1 MGHAKFLRLSSSLFQ
16 RSMRRE
22 AASLTTYFER
32 FCHRFADSWTVLTFG
47 LPFGALPTRVHVG
60 ATTLYLKQWSGNL
73 VGSGGYVWGASRRLC
88 TYLEAYGDG
97 SPRNE
102 SESAVQSR
110 AVETLRLLSLGSGA
124 GACGLAAAVLG
135 FAHVT
140 LSDQASFRYPSD
152 LANAEGPAPPAQ
164 TLVDLARENVRWN
177 EDALSRSLTSVSV
190 ARLLWGDRAD
200 HDALPHATYDVICG
214 SDILLF
220 MNGLPQLLATLR
232 CLSKDS
238 TVVLIEHSDRG
249 VWEGQVYGYPPELK
263 NFFRAVEADGL
274 WQPSVV
280 RDVGRHITLRMVRR
294 K

>member
-1 MGHAKFLRLSSSLFQ
+1 M
-16 RSMRRE
+16 RSMRRA
-22 AASLTTYFER
+22 AASPTTYLER
-32 FCHRFADSWTVLTFG
+32 FCHRLADSWTVLTFG

-60 ATTLYLKQWSGNL
+60 KTTLYLKQWSGSL

-97 SPRNE
+97 SPINGSA
-102 SESAVQSR
+102 SEVQSR
-110 AVETLRLLSLGSGA
+110 AVDTLRLLSLGSGA

-140 LSDQASFRYPSD
+140 LSDQASFRYPMGD
-152 LANAEGPAPPAQ
+152 GDGLTPPAQ
-164 TLVDLARENVRWN
+164 TLLDLARENVRWN
-177 EDALSRSLTSVSV
+177 EDTLSRSLANVSV

-200 HDALPHATYDVICG
+200 HDALTHATYDVICG

-220 MNGLPQLLATLR
+220 TEALPQLLTTLR
-232 CLSKDS
+232 CLSNDA
-238 TVVLIEHSDRG
+238 TVVLIEHTDRG
-249 VWEGQVYGYPPELK
+249 LWESQTAYSYPPELER
-263 NFFRAVEADGL
+263 FFKAIEEDGL